1 MKVPWARIERLMN
14 VGGLTWEQ
22 AAGALGC
29 TTAAMAQWKTGKTG
43 LSPKSLYRLEL
54 KEKELG
60 IVEESADR
68 FAARA
73 AREDPGEYH
82 TRNFEAEMRR
92 DLREVKKDL
101 AALDKRV
108 GAMLEKLDKKRSG
121 K

>member
-54 KEKELG
+54 KEQELG
-60 IVEESADR
+60 IAGDPGVR
-68 FAARA
+68 FAARSIK
-73 AREDPGEYH
+73 EDPGEYH

-92 DLREVKKDL
+92 DLRSMKKDL
-101 AALDKRV
+101 AAMDKRV
-108 GAMLEKLDKKRSG
+108 DEMLGKLGKERSG
-121 K
+121 R